1 MSKILLFT
9 KNKNRTEII
18 EENLKIFDITAF
30 GDENEFLDFLK
41 DNFPDVVIIDTVNLK
56 DCVNFCRAVKFT
68 AQNKNIS
75 TTLIVDKNVNNKD
88 LFLKYAHF
96 FITEPLNTEILNA
109 TVNSALNLKKSL
121 GDLAESNAELS
132 TNLYR
137 LNVLNQTVT
146 ELSGSLNKTEL
157 ISIMTDGIDKSLS
170 YNLCYSLIS
179 NAPDDITLVINSVHA
194 ISPRLE
200 EAIKLRAIMSYK
212 NIFRLYTSNDD
223 VKVIKNI
230 KRKEIEYD
238 LNVFNFDASLQ
249 QINIKN
255 KFFGIIEVF
264 REKEF
269 KNDDIRCLQTLVQQ
283 AAFPLQNAV
292 LYEEMTEQN
301 QKLEE
306 MEKKKSEFFSIVSHE
321 LRTPLTSI
329 QNAVKILLSDAFA
342 SVLPEKAKYF
352 IKMIERNCIRVMS
365 IVQDWLDSVKA
376 ESGRL
381 DYKFEIE
388 KINPIVDGV
397 IQTLTNLA
405 EEKQIQISFNATEK
419 LPSLYI
425 DKKRVEQ
432 VITNLIANA
441 VKYTPNNGEITV
453 SSKLIDSVTMK
464 DMNFI
469 TTAKDIMLSEEY
481 VLVTVADNG
490 PGIAEEDIHKVF
502 EKFEQVNGTLSR
514 SVGGTGLGLFIAKK
528 FAEVHNGFLWL
539 ESVVG
544 KGSNFYFAIPVL
556 AEDERYEM
564 QLKHDISDANKDKK
578 SFSLLTFCENKIS
591 EEPYLIEF
599 IKKLESEN
607 ILKKTVETRCFY
619 TETKERFYYSFY
631 DVNMNR
637 QVVHFIIQRMREY
650 AQNDK
655 ILQNGKKIYWS
666 QANYPEDAGDS
677 EELIKKSKKLLKE
690 VL

>member
-9 KNKNRTEII
+9 KNKNRTKVI
-18 EENLKIFDITAF
+18 EENLKTFNISSF
-30 GDENEFLDFLK
+30 GDENDFLNFLK

-56 DCVNFCRAVKFT
+56 DCINFCRAVKFT

-75 TTLIVDKNVNNKD
+75 TTLIVDNNVNNKD

-96 FITEPLNTEILNA
+96 FITEPLNKEILSA
-109 TVNSALNLKKSL
+109 TINSALNLKKSL

-170 YNLCYSLIS
+170 YNLCYSLIFNS
-179 NAPDDITLVINSVHA
+179 PEDITLVINSIHA

-212 NIFRLYTSNDD
+212 NIFKLYTSNED
-223 VKVIKNI
+223 VKVVKNI

-249 QINIKN
+249 QINIQN

-292 LYEEMTEQN
+292 MYEEMMEQN
-301 QKLEE
+301 KKLEE

-329 QNAVKILLSDAFA
+329 QNAVKILLSDAFSA
-342 SVLPEKAKYF
+342 VLPEKAKYF
-352 IKMIERNCIRVMS
+352 IKMVERNCIRVMS

-397 IQTLTNLA
+397 IQTLSNLA
-405 EEKQIQISFNATEK
+405 DEKKIQLSFKATEK

-441 VKYTPNNGEITV
+441 VKYTPNDGEITV

-464 DMNFI
+464 EMNFS
-469 TTAKDIMLSEEY
+469 TDKDVLLSEEY
-481 VLVTVADNG
+481 VLVTVSDNG
-490 PGIAEEDIHKVF
+490 PGISEEDIPKVF

-539 ESVVG
+539 ASVVG

-631 DVNMNR
+631 DINMNR
-637 QVVHFIIQRMREY
+637 QVVHFIGQRMLEY
-650 AQNDK
+650 AQKDK
-655 ILQNGKKIYWS
+655 ILLSGKKIYWS

>member
-1 MSKILLFT
+1 MSNILLFT
-9 KNKNRTEII
+9 KNTNRTALLK
-18 EENLKIFDITAF
+18 ENLKTFAITDFDN
-30 GDENEFLDFLK
+30 ENNFLNFLEN
-41 DNFPDVVIIDTVNLK
+41 NFPDVVIIDTVNLK
-56 DCVNFCRAVKFT
+56 DCVNFCRAVKFS

-75 TTLIVDKNVNNKD
+75 IILIADKNVTNKD
-88 LFLKYAHF
+88 LSLKYAHF
-96 FITEPLNTEILNA
+96 FITEPLNTEILYA

-132 TNLYR
+132 INLYR

-170 YNLCYSLIS
+170 YNLCYSLIFNS
-179 NAPDDITLVINSVHA
+179 PEDITLVINSVHA
-194 ISPRLE
+194 ISSRLE

-212 NIFRLYTSNDD
+212 DVFRIYTANED
-223 VKVIKNI
+223 VKVVKNI

-238 LNVFNFDASLQ
+238 LNVFSFDAVLQ
-249 QINIKN
+249 KINIKN

-283 AAFPLQNAV
+283 ATFPLQNAV
-292 LYEEMTEQN
+292 LYEEMMEQN
-301 QKLEE
+301 KKLEE

-397 IQTLTNLA
+397 IQTLSNLA
-405 EEKQIQISFNATEK
+405 DEKQITLTFEPTEK

-432 VITNLIANA
+432 VVTNLVANA
-441 VKYTPNNGEITV
+441 VKYTPNNGKILV
-453 SSKLIDSVTMK
+453 SSKLIDAVTMK
-464 DMNFI
+464 DMNFVP
-469 TTAKDIMLSEEY
+469 TAKDVLLSEEY
-481 VLVTVADNG
+481 VLITVADNG
-490 PGIAEEDIHKVF
+490 PGIATEDIPKVF

-539 ESVVG
+539 DSVVG
-544 KGSNFYFAIPVL
+544 QGSNFYFAIPVL

-578 SFSLLTFCENKIS
+578 SFNLLTFCENKIS

-631 DVNMNR
+631 DINMNL
-637 QVVHFIIQRMREY
+637 QVVHFIIQRMLEY
-650 AQNDK
+650 AQKDK
-655 ILQNGKKIYWS
+655 VLQSGKKIYWS

>member
-9 KNKNRTEII
+9 KNKNRATLIG
-18 EENLKIFDITAF
+18 ENLKNFDVTSIE
-30 GDENEFLDFLK
+30 DENDFL
-41 DNFPDVVIIDTVNLK
+41 NFIENNSTDLVIIDTVNLK
-56 DCVNFCRAVKFT
+56 DCVNFCRAVKFS
-68 AQNKNIS
+68 AQNENIS
-75 TTLIVDKNVNNKD
+75 IIFIVDKDVENKN

-96 FITEPLNTEILNA
+96 FVTEPVNKEILFA

-121 GDLAESNAELS
+121 GDLAESNADLS
-132 TNLYR
+132 INLYR

-146 ELSGSLNKTEL
+146 ELSGALNKTDF

-170 YNLCYSLIS
+170 YNLCYSLTFNS
-179 NAPDDITLVINSVHA
+179 PEDITLVINSIHA
-194 ISPRLE
+194 ISSRLE
-200 EAIKLRAIMSYK
+200 EAIKIQAILNYQKAFKIELS
-212 NIFRLYTSNDD
+212 SDD

-230 KRKEIEYD
+230 KHKAIEYD
-238 LNVFNFDASLQ
+238 LNVLNFDTSLQ
-249 QINIKN
+249 EININN
-255 KFFGIIEVF
+255 KFFGIINVF
-264 REKEF
+264 REKDF
-269 KNDDIRCLQTLVQQ
+269 NNDDIICLQTLVQQ
-283 AAFPLQNAV
+283 ATFPLQNAI
-292 LYEEMTEQN
+292 LYEELMEQN
-301 QKLEE
+301 KKLEE
-306 MEKKKSEFFSIVSHE
+306 TEKKKSEFFSIVSHE

-342 SVLPEKAKYF
+342 AVLPEKAKYF
-352 IKMIERNCIRVMS
+352 IKMVERNCIRVMS

-405 EEKQIQISFNATEK
+405 DEKQIQLSFNPTEN

-425 DKKRVEQ
+425 DRKRVEQ
-432 VITNLIANA
+432 VVTNLVANA
-441 VKYTPNNGEITV
+441 VKYTPNNGKIVV
-453 SSKLIDSVTMK
+453 SSNLIDSVSMK
-464 DMNFI
+464 GMNF
-469 TTAKDIMLSEEY
+469 TTNKDVLLSEEY

-490 PGIAEEDIHKVF
+490 PGIAEEDIPKVF

-578 SFSLLTFCENKIS
+578 TFSLLTFCENKIS

-607 ILKKTVETRCFY
+607 ILKKTIESRCFY

-631 DVNMNR
+631 DVNMNK
-637 QVVHFIIQRMREY
+637 QVVHFIVQRMMEY
-650 AQNDK
+650 AHKDNV
-655 ILQNGKKIYWS
+655 LQGGKKIYWS

>member
-9 KNKNRTEII
+9 KNQNRTKFL
-18 EENLKIFDITAF
+18 EENLKTFDVASF
-30 GDENEFLDFLK
+30 GNENDFLDFLK
-41 DNFPDVVIIDTVNLK
+41 DNCPDVVIIDTINLK

-75 TTLIVDKNVNNKD
+75 TTLIVNNEVDNKD
-88 LFLKYAHF
+88 LYLKYAHF
-96 FITEPLNTEILNA
+96 FITEPLNKEILLA
-109 TVNSALNLKKSL
+109 TINSALNLKKSL

-170 YNLCYSLIS
+170 YNLCYSLIFNS
-179 NAPDDITLVINSVHA
+179 HDDITLVINSVHA

-212 NIFRLYTSNDD
+212 NVFKLYTSNED
-223 VKVIKNI
+223 VKVVKNI

-249 QINIKN
+249 QININN

-283 AAFPLQNAV
+283 ATFPLQNAV
-292 LYEEMTEQN
+292 LYEEMMEQN
-301 QKLEE
+301 KKLEE

-329 QNAVKILLSDAFA
+329 QNAVKILLSDAF
-342 SVLPEKAKYF
+342 SSILPEKAKHF
-352 IKMIERNCIRVMS
+352 VEMIERNCIRVMS
-365 IVQDWLDSVKA
+365 IVQDWLDSVKT
-376 ESGRL
+376 ESGRF
-381 DYKFEIE
+381 DYKFKIE
-388 KINPIVDGV
+388 KINPLVDDI
-397 IQTLTNLA
+397 IQTLSNLA
-405 EEKQIQISFNATEK
+405 DEKHIRLSFEASEQ
-419 LPSLYI
+419 LPPLYI
-425 DKKRVEQ
+425 DKARVGQ

-441 VKYTPNNGEITV
+441 VKYTPNNGEIVV
-453 SSKLIDSVTMK
+453 SSKLIDSVSMK
-464 DMNFI
+464 EMNF
-469 TTAKDIMLSEEY
+469 TTNKDVLLSEEY
-481 VLVTVADNG
+481 VLITVADNG
-490 PGIAEEDIHKVF
+490 PGIADEDKPKVF

-528 FAEVHNGFLWL
+528 FAEAHNGFLWVD
-539 ESVVG
+539 SVVG
-544 KGSNFYFAIPVL
+544 KGSDFYFAIPVL

-564 QLKHDISDANKDKK
+564 QLKHDIYDANKDKK
-578 SFSLLTFCENKIS
+578 SFSLLTFCENKLS
-591 EEPYLIEF
+591 EEPYLLEF
-599 IKKLESEN
+599 IKKLENEN
-607 ILKKTVETRCFY
+607 ILKKTVESRSFY

-631 DVNMNR
+631 DINMNK
-637 QVVHFIIQRMREY
+637 QAFHFIIQRMIEY
-650 AQNDK
+650 AQKDN
-655 ILQNGKKIYWS
+655 ILQAGKKIYWS